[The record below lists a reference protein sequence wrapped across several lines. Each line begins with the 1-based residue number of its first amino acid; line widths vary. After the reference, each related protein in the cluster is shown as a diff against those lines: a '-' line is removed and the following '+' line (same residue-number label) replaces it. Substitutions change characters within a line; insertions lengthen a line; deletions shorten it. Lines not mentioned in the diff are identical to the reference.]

1 MVATSTDAG
10 VTIFRSWGLGA
21 TAFVALALLP
31 VAVVAHGPHTHGKG
45 ELELTIQGSAIRGAF
60 RTPMDSLL
68 GFEHLPKTE
77 AQRNAV
83 DQLRQRLANPS
94 AVVTPNPE
102 ASCTPRMSEATSAL
116 FTGAVRGEHS
126 DLEVRF
132 SFNCASP
139 AGLKTLELTALK
151 DFKRLSEVY
160 VQLVTESGQ
169 RALVLKKKDPRVVIA
184 R

>member
-1 MVATSTDAG
+1 MNRTLTTLSLDTMAIAIAG
-10 VTIFRSWGLGA
+10 L
-21 TAFVALALLP
+21 ALALPP
-31 VAVVAHGPHTHGKG
+31 VVVFAHGPHAHGKG

-68 GFEHLPKTE
+68 GFEHLPRTE
-77 AQRNAV
+77 AQRNSV

-102 ASCTPRMSEATSAL
+102 ANCTPRMSEATSAL
-116 FTGAVRGEHS
+116 FTGAARGEHS

-132 SFNCASP
+132 SFECASP
-139 AGLKTLELTALK
+139 TGLKTLEVTALK
-151 DFKRLSEVY
+151 DFKRLLEVHL
-160 VQLVTESGQ
+160 QLVTERGQ
-169 RALVLKKKDPRVVIA
+169 RAVVLKKKDPLVVIA